1 MSGVPVTTGQAPNKK
16 FDLQDYSAPTCAQ
29 ATSLSYCHRPKPQAV
44 RLACET
50 LESLPKFS
58 FPTLKY
64 KKVFVFLL
72 LTS

>member
-1 MSGVPVTTGQAPNKK
+1 MSGVPVTTGQAPDKK

-29 ATSLSYCHRPKPQAV
+29 AASLCHRPKPQAV

-50 LESLPKFS
+50 LDSLPKFS